1 MYFTPRVSDDICIA
15 CVSTLGPDADHVSGP
30 YHITPTELRIELT
43 YLGDRGAGL
52 CSNVRECISL
62 ADTIGLEGIVPCLGV
77 ARSVLA
83 G

>member
-1 MYFTPRVSDDICIA
+1 MYCALVGTILLS
-15 CVSTLGPDADHVSGP
+15 LDADHVP
-30 YHITPTELRIELT
+30 RTDHITPAELRIELA

-52 CSNVRECISL
+52 RSNVRECISL

-83 G
+83 

>member
-1 MYFTPRVSDDICIA
+1 MYCAVGSILL
-15 CVSTLGPDADHVSGP
+15 STDTDHVSGP

-52 CSNVRECISL
+52 RSNVRECISL
-62 ADTIGLEGIVPCLGV
+62 ADTIGLEGIVPCLSV